1 MAEQVFVALV
11 DEAQEYQRL
20 QATDA
25 RAAAARSGVT
35 LDVAFAENNAV
46 VQIQQVFER
55 VHRAEGERPRAIV
68 LHSVTGEGLQRVARN
83 AVGYGIG
90 WIVLNRRV
98 GYVEELRRGRPDLP
112 IAMVSPD
119 QVEIGRIQGRQV
131 KALARRGGMI
141 LYLQGPA
148 DTSSAQDRLQGSRE
162 ILGSAF
168 EWKVLEGDWTEAGAR
183 RAVGSWLR
191 LRTTDDLRPT
201 VIVAQNDAMAMGAR
215 QAACALHPD
224 WTSVPVLG
232 VDALPD
238 VGQQLVSSRQLA
250 ASVLVPST
258 AGIAVD
264 LVARWMQDG
273 TTPAAEVVLTP
284 TSHPPEVALGP
295 RIGSGPIRVAGKPP
309 SGG

>member
-1 MAEQVFVALV
+1 M
-11 DEAQEYQRL
+11 R
-20 QATDA
+20 
-25 RAAAARSGVT
+25 RRHAAGVT

-83 AVGYGIG
+83 AVGSGIG

-98 GYVEELRRGRPDLP
+98 GYVEELRRERPDLP

-162 ILGSAF
+162 ILG
-168 EWKVLEGDWTEAGAR
+168 ECLRVEGSRGRLDRGRSTTRGGLVAAPED
-183 RAVGSWLR
+183 
-191 LRTTDDLRPT
+191 LRTT
-201 VIVAQNDAMAMGAR
+201 
-215 QAACALHPD
+215 
-224 WTSVPVLG
+224 
-232 VDALPD
+232 
-238 VGQQLVSSRQLA
+238 
-250 ASVLVPST
+250 
-258 AGIAVD
+258 
-264 LVARWMQDG
+264 
-273 TTPAAEVVLTP
+273 
-284 TSHPPEVALGP
+284 
-295 RIGSGPIRVAGKPP
+295 
-309 SGG
+309 